1 MRGPCAR
8 TAAGCA
14 LLAHQRLHP
23 HSAYRVPEQHARG
36 MAQAARVAAP
46 GGGPVVAAAG
56 AAVGAPMFRWPCLH
70 EHGAGAALPTGGKEC
85 AALLWPLGACPQC
98 AGGGA
103 AGSTAT

>member
-1 MRGPCAR
+1 
-8 TAAGCA
+8 
-14 LLAHQRLHP
+14 
-23 HSAYRVPEQHARG
+23 
-36 MAQAARVAAP
+36 
-46 GGGPVVAAAG
+46 
-56 AAVGAPMFRWPCLH
+56 MFRWPCLH